1 MRPNIS
7 AFLSGLLFALGLG
20 LGGMTNPASV
30 LGFLDVAGDWDFR
43 LAFVMAGA
51 VAVHAALRPLILKR
65 ERPLFAA
72 HFPAF
77 PVSRADPKLLAGAA
91 LFGVGWG
98 LGGYCPGPAL
108 TSLSSGA
115 PRLLVFVP
123 AMFAG
128 MFLAQALLAWR
139 TAGGWSAAGSPVC
152 SWGWPGEHPGDRALS
167 RRRAGDVDSNR

>member
-1 MRPNIS
+1 MRSSLS

-20 LGGMTNPASV
+20 LGGMTDPANV

-43 LAFVMAGA
+43 LVFVMAGA
-51 VAVHAALRPLILKR
+51 VAVHAALRPLILQR

-72 HFPAF
+72 KFPSFAL
-77 PVSRADPKLLAGAA
+77 SRVDRKLLAGSA

-108 TSLSSGA
+108 TSLSTGA
-115 PRLLVFVP
+115 PQAVLFVA

-128 MFLAQALLAWR
+128 MYLAGVLQARRSAS
-139 TAGGWSAAGSPVC
+139 AGT
-152 SWGWPGEHPGDRALS
+152 PGLGATPAP
-167 RRRAGDVDSNR
+167 

>member
-1 MRPNIS
+1 MRPSLS

-20 LGGMTNPASV
+20 LSGMTNPANV
-30 LGFLDVAGDWDFR
+30 IGFLDVAGDWDFR
-43 LAFVMAGA
+43 LAFVMGGA
-51 VAVHAALRPLILKR
+51 IAVHAALRPLIHKR

-72 HFPAF
+72 KFPSF
-77 PVSRADPKLLAGAA
+77 SLSRVDSKLLAGAA

-115 PRLLVFVP
+115 PQLLVFVP

-128 MFLAQALLAWR
+128 MYLAQVLQAR
-139 TAGGWSAAGSPVC
+139 RSASAETPSLDAAPSP
-152 SWGWPGEHPGDRALS
+152 
-167 RRRAGDVDSNR
+167 